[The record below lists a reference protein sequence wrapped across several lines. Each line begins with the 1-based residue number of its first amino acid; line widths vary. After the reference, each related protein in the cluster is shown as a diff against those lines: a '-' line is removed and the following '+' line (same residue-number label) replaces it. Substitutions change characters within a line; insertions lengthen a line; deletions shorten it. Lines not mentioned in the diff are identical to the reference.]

1 MLWKRG
7 LYTWNWNVT
16 DKFTSTNTLTCL
28 HNFIDSNND
37 VVPNRWQVIIWTILD
52 YGTSPVPSISNVTWR
67 CRKNFSQWERC
78 FHWKLPCHWL
88 KFLQQRRIAV
98 VILGPLSRKVQE
110 YSKYK
115 RLPSHSILRI
125 FKPQG
130 DICGYV
136 QVQVQVLYWHIY
148 IIKTQMTIDIAYKHT
163 KCFGYNRD
171 HMDNTLGLYIYANGA
186 RNHGWFMSPWVHIRN
201 NEI

>member
-1 MLWKRG
+1 MHYATIVSENGKPLFDTKPLSESDLDYCSLDHWKQIANWKITSICLGRNVKQYTSTKAYVLWKRG

-37 VVPNRWQVIIWTILD
+37 LVPNRWQVIIWTILD

-88 KFLQQRRIAV
+88 KFLKQRRIAV
-98 VILGPLSRKVQE
+98 VILGPLSRTVQE

-136 QVQVQVLYWHIY
+136 I
-148 IIKTQMTIDIAYKHT
+148 
-163 KCFGYNRD
+163 G
-171 HMDNTLGLYIYANGA
+171 
-186 RNHGWFMSPWVHIRN
+186 
-201 NEI
+201 